1 MTETSPNGA
10 ECSRSAIVIGSSR
23 VPNRKTAVVIA
34 EDPGSTILYAISNVT
49 LCIIILFLV
58 TGSQLRCDV
67 IVDRIESIAI
77 ETTTHEL
84 YLDDSPEE
92 FVIRA
97 MNDEG

>member
-1 MTETSPNGA
+1 M
-10 ECSRSAIVIGSSR
+10 IMI
-23 VPNRKTAVVIA
+23 
-34 EDPGSTILYAISNVT
+34 
-49 LCIIILFLV
+49 LV

-97 MNDEG
+97 MNDEGDRNQCTAKIYSK